1 MDRERYVCC
10 FRKKLSYD
18 PRDYADDLEHFWKE
32 QKVELLR
39 GWLFCPHDC
48 RYSDISTLCFQRKF
62 FHVKIGYL
70 KYLKKKKLLDLECIS
85 TLFSLFL

>member
-32 QKVELLR
+32 QKVELLT

-70 KYLKKKKLLDLECIS
+70 KYFQKKS
-85 TLFSLFL
+85 Y